1 MSEFE
6 RAAAEVLGT
15 LQSAL
20 RATVSRF
27 GDPGVIRPVD
37 LRDILGV
44 DMNLAWK
51 ISRLVNTTDLFSIG
65 RYLPGKKAL
74 GVFRGLC
81 ADAGVPAAETEALA
95 EATEALNRLVRSY
108 AGSRK
113 ELEVMLAGLS
123 TQERPGNDTL
133 HRRKSFEGNCYT
145 FGVQSDR
152 QLAMNILLT
161 SHENPETVDI
171 CRVRGSIGLFRTRP
185 DVPWRVGGT
194 SILDSSGRVRGDT
207 RKESLFPGSP
217 GEPPLIRE
225 YSSRN
230 LPEFGEVTDSEGRR
244 AYFLK
249 GKEMGLK
256 SSMDLFTGEVI
267 RQSGHL
273 YSRGPGQ
280 GVALNNS
287 SRTPTRSI
295 TVELYLPPEFSESS
309 WEVEMWSLLFPVH
322 DHTGMTPGDRL
333 ALTEQPLYYGPG
345 RSPVPLAG
353 VPRYC
358 ELAKECFIRLGE
370 RIEEYGMLRLTV
382 DFPPIPA
389 SIDYLV
395 ELPERPS

>member
-15 LQSAL
+15 LQSSLMTILA
-20 RATVSRF
+20 RF

-51 ISRLVNTTDLFSIG
+51 ISRLVNTTDLYSIG

-81 ADAGVPAAETEALA
+81 SDAGVPAAETEALA

-133 HRRKSFEGNCYT
+133 HRRKSFEGNYYT

-152 QLAMNILLT
+152 QLSMNILLV
-161 SHENPETVDI
+161 SPDNPEIVDI

-185 DVPWRVGGT
+185 DVPWRVGGI
-194 SILDSSGRVRGDT
+194 SILDSSGKVRQDT
-207 RKESLFPGSP
+207 RKDFLFPADP
-217 GEPPLIRE
+217 GGPPLIRE
-225 YSSRN
+225 YSSPN
-230 LPEFGEVTDSEGRR
+230 LPEFGEVTDSGGRT
-244 AYFLK
+244 AFFLK
-249 GKEMGLK
+249 GREMGLK
-256 SSMDLFTGEVI
+256 SSLDLFTGEVI

-273 YSRGPGQ
+273 FSRGPGQ

-295 TVELYLPPEFSESS
+295 TVEVYLPEEFGDSS

-333 ALTEQPLYYGPG
+333 PLTEQPVFYRPG

-358 ELAKECFIRLGE
+358 DLVRECFDRLGK
-370 RIEEYGMLRLTV
+370 RINDYSLLRLTV

-395 ELPERPS
+395 ELPQRPS